1 MNIGILLIAI
11 IGGVAGLLSTVYL
24 LVSLPAVLVWK
35 IFRRIT
41 KGIPMT
47 M

>member
-24 LVSLPAVLVWK
+24 VVSLPAVLVWK
-35 IFRRIT
+35 IFRKVT

>member
-24 LVSLPAVLVWK
+24 VVSLPAVLVWK
-35 IFRRIT
+35 IFRKVT
-41 KGIPMT
+41 KGIPLT